1 MEAHVD
7 QAANATVENP
17 VFIDVPIILRAIV
30 LCLLILITIVGEFI
44 ILSSAR
50 TFTSR
55 KKIII
60 LSNILFLQNFV
71 IRFNNYKINISEKNY
86 LFAL

>member
-44 ILSSAR
+44 LSFAP
-50 TFTSR
+50 TIFTLR
-55 KKIII
+55 KENRH
-60 LSNILFLQNFV
+60 S
-71 IRFNNYKINISEKNY
+71 
-86 LFAL
+86 

>member
-44 ILSSAR
+44 IFSSAR
-50 TFTSR
+50 TIFTS
-55 KKIII
+55 
-60 LSNILFLQNFV
+60 
-71 IRFNNYKINISEKNY
+71 
-86 LFAL
+86 